1 MPMTTSNTLDL
12 ALRLWPQVRDG
23 GGVDDPSLLDVLL
36 ATQGQPGAPGFK
48 GGVRGTFSCF
58 PPAESASFTLPSG
71 EQPRNDADARL
82 IAHIL
87 VARVLL
93 AAGLHVDRRV
103 QRAMADAYAVTWTV
117 RGVLDASPLALGTS
131 LWLIALD
138 PLQSSDQPLAIEWTP
153 SAYQDAERWDM
164 DYRLFSHYDI
174 HQRALDWVTYASAA
188 PGRHAGCSVWTVVEP
203 LLRSDDQRAQIALG
217 QFATLAARGEDEAPV
232 PAAAMLDRARV
243 EALLRAHLA
252 AAR

>member
-1 MPMTTSNTLDL
+1 MTTSNTLDL

-23 GGVDDPSLLDVLL
+23 GGVDDPALLDALL
-36 ATQGQPGAPGFK
+36 ATQGQPGAPGFE
-48 GGVRGTFSCF
+48 GGVRGTFECF
-58 PPAESASFTLPSG
+58 PPDEAASFTLPSG
-71 EQPRNDADARL
+71 EQPRDDADARL

-87 VARVLL
+87 VTRVLL
-93 AAGLHVDRRV
+93 GSGLHVDRRV

-117 RGVLDASPLALGTS
+117 RGVLDASPIALATS
-131 LWLIALD
+131 LWLVALD
-138 PLQSSDQPLAIEWTP
+138 PLRISDQPLAIDWTP
-153 SAYQDAERWDM
+153 PAYQDAERWDL

-174 HQRALDWVTYASAA
+174 HQRALDWAAYASAA
-188 PGRHAGCSVWTVVEP
+188 PGRHPGCSVWTVVEP
-203 LLRSDDQRAQIALG
+203 LLRFDDQRAQIALG
-217 QFATLAARGEDEAPV
+217 QFATMAARGEDEAPV

>member
-1 MPMTTSNTLDL
+1 MTTSNTLDL
-12 ALRLWPQVRDG
+12 ALRLWPQVRDSG
-23 GGVDDPSLLDVLL
+23 AVDDPTLLDALL
-36 ATQGQPGAPGFK
+36 ATQGQPGAPGFE
-48 GGVRGTFSCF
+48 GGVRGTFACF
-58 PPAESASFTLPSG
+58 PAGESAAFTLPSG
-71 EQPRNDADARL
+71 EQPRDDADARL

-87 VARVLL
+87 VTRVLL
-93 AAGLHVDRRV
+93 GAGLHVDRRV

-117 RGVLDASPLALGTS
+117 RGVLDASPLALATS

-138 PLQSSDQPLAIEWTP
+138 PLRISDQPLAIDWTP
-153 SAYQDAERWDM
+153 AAYQDAERWDM

-174 HQRALDWVTYASAA
+174 HQRALDWVGYASAA
-188 PGRHAGCSVWTVVEP
+188 PGRHPGCSAWTVVEP
-203 LLRSDDQRAQIALG
+203 LLRFEDQRTQIALG